1 MRCPFCGSDVG
12 KTAVCPNCGALKDS
26 VPTSGWRPD
35 PTARHEGR
43 YYLAGRPTGRVRDGK
58 AETSDVD
65 GGRKLP
71 AYLQIPSRSRTSIR
85 RTWLTTG
92 AATAV
97 LVMLAAVIWAVLLPR
112 HESRSPDADYLSA
125 LKDSRFAGSFDSE
138 ANALAHG
145 RQVCKQ
151 LGEGGPQQGPPAD
164 KLAVDALC
172 PQFSE
177 GFHILETIDV
187 SASFVLIETSKPYAS
202 SIASDGTRCHGVHG
216 YSDIGGGTQVIV
228 RNDKGEILT
237 STSLGEGR
245 GDDVNCRFSFH
256 FPVTE
261 GQDRYVL
268 SVGHRGEFT
277 YSFEQLRRGGIEIH
291 LGE

>member
-1 MRCPFCGSDVG
+1 MATRPHRASRGS
-12 KTAVCPNCGALKDS
+12 LL
-26 VPTSGWRPD
+26 
-35 PTARHEGR
+35 
-43 YYLAGRPTGRVRDGK
+43 LAGRPTGRVRDGK

-65 GGRKLP
+65 GGRQLP
-71 AYLQIPSRSRTSIR
+71 AYLEIPSRSRTSIR

-177 GFHILETIDV
+177 GFRI
-187 SASFVLIETSKPYAS
+187 SKP
-202 SIASDGTRCHGVHG
+202 
-216 YSDIGGGTQVIV
+216 
-228 RNDKGEILT
+228 
-237 STSLGEGR
+237 
-245 GDDVNCRFSFH
+245 
-256 FPVTE
+256 
-261 GQDRYVL
+261 
-268 SVGHRGEFT
+268 
-277 YSFEQLRRGGIEIH
+277 
-291 LGE
+291 